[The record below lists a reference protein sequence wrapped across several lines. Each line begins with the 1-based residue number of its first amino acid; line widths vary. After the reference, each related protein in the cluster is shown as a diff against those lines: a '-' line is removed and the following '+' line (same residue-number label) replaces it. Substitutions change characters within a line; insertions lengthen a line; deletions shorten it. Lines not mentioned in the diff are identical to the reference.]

1 MAGGK
6 STARTKKASSAKAPT
21 KSARAAKSAK
31 PAASRARPQT
41 ARAKTNA
48 RAKPAPTKRTARSP
62 AAKAPARRAAAA
74 VRGGGSALD
83 KLQQVAL
90 TATNLDASIDFY
102 RDALG
107 LKFITRFDPPGLAFF
122 SLGSGV
128 RLLLSATA
136 SQASL
141 YFQVDDIEAA
151 VKELGGRGVRF
162 LQKQAQMIHRDE
174 AGDFGKKGVEEWM
187 AFFNDP
193 AGNLLALVER
203 R

>member
-1 MAGGK
+1 MAGAK
-6 STARTKKASSAKAPT
+6 RTDRTKKASSAKAPT
-21 KSARAAKSAK
+21 KSARAAKAAK
-31 PAASRARPQT
+31 PAT
-41 ARAKTNA
+41 HARAKTTA
-48 RAKPAPTKRTARSP
+48 RAKPATPRPAP
-62 AAKAPARRAAAA
+62 AAKSAASSAPARRPTVVARNGA
-74 VRGGGSALD
+74 SAID

-90 TATNLDASIDFY
+90 TATNLDASIVFY
-102 RDALG
+102 RDVLG
-107 LKFITRFDPPGLAFF
+107 LRYITRFDPPGLAFF
-122 SLGSGV
+122 NLGSGV

-141 YFQVDDIEAA
+141 YFQVDDVDAA
-151 VKELGGRGVRF
+151 VKELRGRGVNF
-162 LQKQAQMIHRDE
+162 LQQQPQMIQRDE